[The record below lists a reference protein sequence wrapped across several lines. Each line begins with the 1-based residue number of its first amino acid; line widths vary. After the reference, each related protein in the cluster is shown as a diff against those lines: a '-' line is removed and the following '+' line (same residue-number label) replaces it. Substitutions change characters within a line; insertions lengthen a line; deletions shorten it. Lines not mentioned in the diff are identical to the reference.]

1 MTTPE
6 LRALLA
12 ARGVALERTGDPTWT
27 GSDCALMR
35 ADGELTDALLYG
47 SAPVLPALLDRLER
61 MGRLL
66 RGLEWRE
73 TDRDDDFFCVRCGE
87 RKSDGHAPDCELA
100 ALLRSG

>member
-1 MTTPE
+1 MTYREPV
-6 LRALLA
+6 A
-12 ARGVALERTGDPTWT
+12 ARDAART
-27 GSDCALMR
+27 
-35 ADGELTDALLYG
+35 
-47 SAPVLPALLDRLER
+47 PALLDRLER
-61 MGRLL
+61 MERLL